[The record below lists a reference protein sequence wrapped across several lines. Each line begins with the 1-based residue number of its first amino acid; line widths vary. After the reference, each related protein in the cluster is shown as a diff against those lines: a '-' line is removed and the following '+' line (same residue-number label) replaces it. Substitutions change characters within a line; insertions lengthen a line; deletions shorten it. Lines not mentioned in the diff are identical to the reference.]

1 MKKTFY
7 NLIYQVIFQATK
19 IFLPF
24 ITIPIVS
31 KALGPEGI
39 GVYNYTNSI
48 AQYFVLFAGLG
59 IGVYGNRQIAINR
72 DDKDKLSRTFL
83 ELFFLSLLISLVS
96 LALYFIIVS
105 FSDDRKYFYY
115 QSLVVIAAIF
125 DVSWFFMGIE
135 DFKKT
140 SLSTLAAQI
149 ISFTLIVL
157 FVKTP
162 NDLGIYILIQS
173 SNLLFSQMIMWF
185 FLVKYIKWVKV
196 RLVEIWQHFRPALS
210 YFLPKIAIVLY
221 TNLNKTLLGWMDTTE
236 AVGFYSNTLVLN
248 GILTGLITTVDLVL
262 LPKMSHLFS
271 KGKAKEMIKI
281 LSMSIN
287 IQLFLTIP
295 AMFGIILVAPSV
307 VPWFFGNEFLILSK
321 TIPMVSPLVVVIP
334 LGMAVGRQYL
344 VPMNKMKTY
353 NLAVILGAVVSIVTN
368 LILIPSIGLYGA
380 IIANLLAELFVTVIR
395 SYAFVK
401 DTDFVFNYEYILKA
415 IFSSVLMYVITYGL
429 TRNMDANIIATII
442 QILIGGTIYLISTL
456 LLKANPIL
464 NLIRDRKIHG

>member
-1 MKKTFY
+1 M
-7 NLIYQVIFQATK
+7 YQVIFQATK
-19 IFLPF
+19 VLLPF

-39 GVYNYTNSI
+39 GIYNYTNSI

-72 DDKDKLSRTFL
+72 EDKTKLSKTFF
-83 ELFFLSLLISLVS
+83 ELFFLSLMISLVS
-96 LALYFIIVS
+96 LSVYFIVVS
-105 FSDDRKYFYY
+105 FSADRQYFYY
-115 QSLVVIAAIF
+115 QSLIVIAAVF

-140 SLSTLAAQI
+140 SLSSLAAQI
-149 ISFTLIVL
+149 LSFILIVL
-157 FVKTP
+157 LVKSP
-162 NDLGIYILIQS
+162 EDLGIYILIQS
-173 SNLLFSQMIMWF
+173 FNLLFSQMIMWL

-196 RLVEIWQHFRPALS
+196 RIKDVSQHIKPALS

-221 TNLNKTLLGWMDTTE
+221 TNLNKTLLGWLDTTE

-281 LSMSIN
+281 LSLSIN

-295 AMFGIILVAPSV
+295 AMFGVILIAPTV

-321 TIPMVSPLVVVIP
+321 TIPMVSPLIVVIP

-344 VPMNKMKTY
+344 VPMNKMRTY
-353 NLAVILGAVVSIVTN
+353 NLAVILGAIVSIVTN
-368 LILIPSIGLYGA
+368 LVLIPIIGLYGA
-380 IIANLLAELFVTVIR
+380 IIAILLAELFVTFTR
-395 SYAFVK
+395 TYSFVK
-401 DTDFVFNYEYILKA
+401 DTEFNFHYVTILKV
-415 IFSSVLMYVITYGL
+415 IFSATLMYVVTFAL
-429 TRNMDANIIATII
+429 TRNMEGNIVTTMV
-442 QILIGGTIYLISTL
+442 QIVVGMAVYMISTVI
-456 LLKANPIL
+456 LKANPIL
-464 NLIRDRKIHG
+464 DLIKNRRL

>member
-1 MKKTFY
+1 MKKTIY
-7 NLIYQVIFQATK
+7 NLMYQVIFQATK
-19 IFLPF
+19 VLLPF

-39 GVYNYTNSI
+39 GIYNYTNSI

-72 DDKDKLSRTFL
+72 EDKTKLSKTFF
-83 ELFFLSLLISLVS
+83 ELFFLSLMISLVS
-96 LALYFIIVS
+96 LSVYFIVVS
-105 FSDDRKYFYY
+105 FSADRQYFYY
-115 QSLVVIAAIF
+115 QSLIVIAAVF

-140 SLSTLAAQI
+140 SLSSLAAQI
-149 ISFTLIVL
+149 LSFILIVL
-157 FVKTP
+157 LVKSP
-162 NDLGIYILIQS
+162 EDLGIYILIQS
-173 SNLLFSQMIMWF
+173 FNLLFSQMIMWL

-196 RLVEIWQHFRPALS
+196 RIKDVSQHIKPALS

-221 TNLNKTLLGWMDTTE
+221 TNLNKTLLGWLDTTE

-281 LSMSIN
+281 LSLSIN

-295 AMFGIILVAPSV
+295 AMFGVILIAPTV

-321 TIPMVSPLVVVIP
+321 TIPMVSPLIVVIP

-344 VPMNKMKTY
+344 VPMNKMRTY
-353 NLAVILGAVVSIVTN
+353 NLAVILGAIVSIVTN
-368 LILIPSIGLYGA
+368 LVLIPIIGLYGA
-380 IIANLLAELFVTVIR
+380 IIAILLAELFVTFTR
-395 SYAFVK
+395 TYSFVK
-401 DTDFVFNYEYILKA
+401 DTEFNFHYVTILKV
-415 IFSSVLMYVITYGL
+415 IFSATLMYVVTFAL
-429 TRNMDANIIATII
+429 TRNMEGNIVTTMV
-442 QILIGGTIYLISTL
+442 QIVVGMAVYMISTVI
-456 LLKANPIL
+456 LKANPIL
-464 NLIRDRKIHG
+464 DLIKNRRL

>member
-1 MKKTFY
+1 MKKTIY
-7 NLIYQVIFQATK
+7 NLMYQVIFQATK
-19 IFLPF
+19 ILLPF

-48 AQYFVLFAGLG
+48 AQYFVLVAGLG

-72 DDKDKLSRTFL
+72 DDKTKLSKTFF
-83 ELFFLSLLISLVS
+83 ELFFLSLMISLVS
-96 LALYFIIVS
+96 LSVYFIVVS
-105 FSDDRKYFYY
+105 FSANRQYFYY
-115 QSLVVIAAIF
+115 QSLIVIAAVF

-140 SLSTLAAQI
+140 SLSSLAAQI
-149 ISFTLIVL
+149 LSFILIVL
-157 FVKTP
+157 FVKSP
-162 NDLGIYILIQS
+162 EDLGIYILIQS
-173 SNLLFSQMIMWF
+173 FNLLFSQMIMWL

-196 RLVEIWQHFRPALS
+196 RIKDVWQHFKPALS

-221 TNLNKTLLGWMDTTE
+221 TNLNKTLLGWLDTTE

-281 LSMSIN
+281 LSLSIN

-295 AMFGIILVAPSV
+295 AMFGVILIAPTV

-321 TIPMVSPLVVVIP
+321 TIPMVSPLIVIIP

-344 VPMNKMKTY
+344 VPMNKMRTY

-368 LILIPSIGLYGA
+368 LILIPFIGLYGA
-380 IIANLLAELFVTVIR
+380 IIATLLAELFVTYTR
-395 SYAFVK
+395 TYSFVK
-401 DTDFVFNYEYILKA
+401 DTEFSFHYATILKV
-415 IFSSVLMYVITYGL
+415 IFSAVLMYVVTFAL
-429 TRNMDANIIATII
+429 TRHMDGNIVTTIFQIGIGVVIYMLSTII
-442 QILIGGTIYLISTL
+442 
-456 LLKANPIL
+456 LKANPIL
-464 NLIRDRKIHG
+464 DLIKNRSMN